1 MLRSEVMRIFYNA
14 DYSTG
19 SWGADQRT
27 QGVQAAMAVKKS
39 ASEKASKRKPSA
51 KNGATVARTE
61 QNGGHEQPLNVRSM
75 TVSEFEIRQRAYEI
89 YVARGCQDGYDWDD
103 WIQAETEIRSRHKES
118 A

>member
-14 DYSTG
+14 DTAPPHRE
-19 SWGADQRT
+19 ADQRT
-27 QGVQAAMAVKKS
+27 QGVKAAMAVKKS

-51 KNGATVARTE
+51 RNGATLARTE
-61 QNGGHEQPLNVRSM
+61 QNGGHQPMNLQSL

-103 WIQAETEIRSRHKES
+103 WIQAETEIRSRQKAS